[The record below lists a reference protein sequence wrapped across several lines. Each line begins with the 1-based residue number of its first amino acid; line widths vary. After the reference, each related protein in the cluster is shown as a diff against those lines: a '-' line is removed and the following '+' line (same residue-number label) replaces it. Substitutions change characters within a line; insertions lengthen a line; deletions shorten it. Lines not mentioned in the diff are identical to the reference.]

1 MGAEKLK
8 LTTSPPVLLRNPLR
22 ETCRLS
28 VLHRVDR
35 SPLDSPDDPQVA
47 SATAQ
52 DAVQS
57 APDLRLRWMGVF
69 VEQRFGIHDHS
80 VHTVA
85 ALRRLLFNE
94 RLLEPVRTGYA
105 AQTFQRSNI
114 PVLCIAHRYA
124 ARAHRVALQHY
135 RATAALRKTAAK
147 LWPIQPQVV
156 AQHVQQR
163 SAGVC
168 IHDSRPSIHFQRDS
182 RHNKF
187 PSSTSRGRTI
197 PPVEP
202 SFRISTPDLALS
214 AGTQSTPGLS
224 RMEASLLRK
233 MSPGS
238 RPQRAPARSA
248 SSARHTLKTR
258 AVARI
263 TTCAVRLQ
271 SSSTD
276 AEGLR

>member
-28 VLHRVDR
+28 MLHLRDR
-35 SPLDSPDDPQVA
+35 SPLDSADDPQVA

-105 AQTFQRSNI
+105 AQTFQRSNV
-114 PVLCIAHRYA
+114 PVLCIAHRDA
-124 ARAHRVALQHY
+124 ARAHRVALQHH
-135 RATAALRKTAAK
+135 RATAALRKTTAK
-147 LWPIQPQVV
+147 LWPIQPHVV

-163 SAGVC
+163 SAGVR

-187 PSSTSRGRTI
+187 PSSTSRGRTT
-197 PPVEP
+197 PPVGP
-202 SFRISTPDLALS
+202 RFRIYSDLGLF
-214 AGTQSTPGLS
+214 AGTQCTPSLS

-233 MSPGS
+233 MGTR
-238 RPQRAPARSA
+238 RPLAARARAKRKRATAQA
-248 SSARHTLKTR
+248 SSR
-258 AVARI
+258 
-263 TTCAVRLQ
+263 RL
-271 SSSTD
+271 
-276 AEGLR
+276 

>member
-28 VLHRVDR
+28 MLHLLDR
-35 SPLDSPDDPQVA
+35 SPLDSADDPQVA

-202 SFRISTPDLALS
+202 RFRISTPDFGS
-214 AGTQSTPGLS
+214 IRRNPMYTQSFPN
-224 RMEASLLRK
+224 
-233 MSPGS
+233 GS
-238 RPQRAPARSA
+238 IGAFVK
-248 SSARHTLKTR
+248 L
-258 AVARI
+258 
-263 TTCAVRLQ
+263 
-271 SSSTD
+271 
-276 AEGLR
+276 